1 MIKDPELPDNTL
13 PLESSLEL
21 IGQPWLGRWQGILPA
36 TPTHLLA
43 SPLERSG
50 RETPD
55 SLPLEWDPTG
65 DVGGSSSHEDDDEGD
80 EEEEE
85 RTYFSALSG
94 RFTARIPR
102 FYGFKFRKC
111 HKVIK
116 LGVHNDSNG
125 PPPLGL
131 APQEPG
137 QRV

>member
-1 MIKDPELPDNTL
+1 MIKDPELPGTTF
-13 PLESSLEL
+13 PLEPSLEL

-36 TPTHLLA
+36 TPTHPLA

-94 RFTARIPR
+94 RVTASIP
-102 FYGFKFRKC
+102 KFEVFFRC
-111 HKVIK
+111 HKVTNM
-116 LGVHNDSNG
+116 GFQTDSDG
-125 PPPLGL
+125 PPELGL
-131 APQEPG
+131 VPQELG
-137 QRV
+137 HRV